1 MEIWSLA
8 QTELNKSPEN
18 ADISNL
24 TFKVLTSNLTTPM
37 IRVSKNG
44 EIESKNV
51 DSLVVRDTIKL
62 NKLKKK
68 FKSENTPIEIS
79 YNNEVIETLY
89 YGNSD
94 VLNKKFIRCF
104 NLNNFIIYII
114 NLLLLITPTT
124 NPLSCLS
131 T

>member
-1 MEIWSLA
+1 LNKRKNISNWVLVFFSLITVSVILWNTFLFFQKFKIEERTKMEIWSLA

-51 DSLVVRDTIKL
+51 DSLVVRDTI
-62 NKLKKK
+62 
-68 FKSENTPIEIS
+68 
-79 YNNEVIETLY
+79 
-89 YGNSD
+89 
-94 VLNKKFIRCF
+94 
-104 NLNNFIIYII
+104 
-114 NLLLLITPTT
+114 
-124 NPLSCLS
+124 
-131 T
+131 